1 MVIVLFLIFH
11 WYLSLFAQTFFLH
24 RYGAHKMFSMTKG
37 WERVFYLFTWITQ
50 GSSFLNPRAYAIMH
64 RMHHAYSDTEKDPHS
79 PHFFKEVF
87 SMMWFT
93 KNMYN
98 GLVTGQIPAE
108 QKFDKNYPAWRR
120 VDKFAESNASR
131 YFFVALYILFYV
143 LFATQW
149 WMFLFLPIHFLMGPI
164 QGAVVNWAG
173 HKYGYSNFNDGDL
186 SRNTFFFDFLMMGEL
201 FQNNHHHFAA
211 RSNFANKWWEFD
223 PVYPV
228 IFLLDKIK
236 VIRLVRA

>member
-1 MVIVLFLIFH
+1 MIIILFLVFH
-11 WYLSLFAQTFFLH
+11 WYFSLFAQTFFLH
-24 RYGAHKMFSMTKG
+24 RYGAHKMFSMSKG
-37 WERVFYLFTWITQ
+37 WERFFYLFTWITQ

-93 KNMYN
+93 RNMYN
-98 GLVTGQIPAE
+98 GLVTGNVTAE
-108 QKFDKNYPAWRR
+108 QKFDKNYPAWQW
-120 VDKFAESNASR
+120 VDKFAESNFSR
-131 YFFVALYILFYV
+131 YFFLGLYVLFYI

-149 WMFLFLPIHFLMGPI
+149 WMFLFLPVHFLMGPI
-164 QGAVVNWAG
+164 QGAIVNWAG
-173 HKYGYSNFNDGDL
+173 HKYGYSNYNDGDL
-186 SRNTFFFDFLMMGEL
+186 SRNTLIFDFLMLGEL
-201 FQNNHHHFAA
+201 FQNNHHHFSA

-228 IFLLDKIK
+228 IFLLDKMK
-236 VIRLVRA
+236 VIQLVRA

>member
-1 MVIVLFLIFH
+1 MIIIIFLILH

-24 RYGAHKMFSMTKG
+24 RYGAHKMFSMSKG
-37 WERVFYLFTWITQ
+37 WERVFYLFTWVTQ

-98 GLVTGQIPAE
+98 GLVTGELPAE
-108 QKFDKNYPAWRR
+108 QKFDKNYPAWRW
-120 VDKFAESNASR
+120 VDKFAESDISR
-131 YFFVALYILFYV
+131 YFFVALYVLFYI

-173 HKYGYSNFNDGDL
+173 HKYGYSNYNDGDL
-186 SRNTFFFDFLMMGEL
+186 SRNTFFFDFLMLGEL

-228 IFLLDKIK
+228 IFLLDKMR
-236 VIRLVRA
+236 VIRLARA